1 MFLWQQKVQRRNWG
15 GIQWRRQFCWK
26 SFVPETISF
35 NINKMSVIKPLTNTG
50 VLNLRLISSPY
61 KFSEKNI
68 INNSI
73 SFPGLLKNICEDRFN
88 LNSCLVVLNQNPT
101 CRGQPSYKVYV
112 FVKLYFTMNRQ
123 LDLGH
128 VGLGSHYESTTSS
141 YCSFMW
147 VDQNNPTPLTP
158 EDQLHSLYR
167 VPTHWLLGSR

>member
-1 MFLWQQKVQRRNWG
+1 
-15 GIQWRRQFCWK
+15 
-26 SFVPETISF
+26 
-35 NINKMSVIKPLTNTG
+35 MSVIKPLTNTG

-88 LNSCLVVLNQNPT
+88 LDSCLVVLNQNPT

-141 YCSFMW
+141 YCSFM
-147 VDQNNPTPLTP
+147 
-158 EDQLHSLYR
+158 
-167 VPTHWLLGSR
+167 